1 MSRRAVLGR
10 VALWAVLAMGLAV
23 MWGRYGAATATTL
36 LTIISGCAA
45 LAQLVTALR
54 WRSAQDE
61 SSTSE
66 QLDRAAEALAW
77 EVRTQWEAEA
87 GRRLLDEPDGL
98 PLRWETKNGSAN
110 GDLAELVSSYADA
123 PRRLVVIGEPGSGK
137 TGLCVLL
144 TLELLRRPSPSRTP
158 VLLQISSWNPAE
170 DFHAWLIRSI
180 LEFYP
185 FLGNEARFGATAVRD
200 LLAQHRILP
209 MLDGLDEMAEDRRE
223 MALRAI
229 GLDRRSG
236 EPLVLTSRT
245 AEFEETGIV
254 RDALVVRLLPLTAD
268 TAAEYLLDVAP
279 SARLDRWDPV
289 LARLT
294 EEDGGPVAEALRT
307 PLMLYLARSAY
318 ADPSTTPAE
327 LLDLPDTRRVEEH
340 LLDAFAVQVFAYRP
354 PSPLANTTRPSR
366 RWDPTKA
373 ERWLAALARMTEGDI
388 AWWRLYRTVPKAV
401 FIATGMLIGGSACT
415 LLGWLMFGLFGR
427 PVFGALLGLAVGLTG
442 GLALGFVPTEAP
454 RRFVPRV
461 LRRSELTRDLGF
473 GLIGAVVGGLV
484 VGILYGGGFG
494 IAIGLVF
501 GIAFGVV
508 RRFTEPTEP
517 REAVTPASVMRS
529 DRFAVLYAAGLG
541 GLVGA
546 LVGAFMG
553 GVVGAATRGLVVK
566 IDNPVLV
573 GLLGAAVGA
582 LLGAFGLALIVQST
596 SASGRSTTTRAWLAL
611 RGVTPLRLMTFL
623 DDARRLGVLRQ
634 VGPYYQFRHALLR
647 DRLARRH

>member
-10 VALWAVLAMGLAV
+10 AALWVALALGLSI

-36 LTIISGCAA
+36 LTIISGGAA

-54 WRSAQDE
+54 WRSRQDA

-66 QLDRAAEALAW
+66 QLDRASEALAW

-87 GRRLLDEPDGL
+87 GRRLLDEADGL
-98 PLRWETKNGSAN
+98 PLRWEAKNGSAT
-110 GDLAELVSSYADA
+110 GDLAELVTSYADA
-123 PRRLVVIGEPGSGK
+123 PRRLVVIGDPGSGK
-137 TGLCVLL
+137 TGLCMLL
-144 TLELLRRPSPSRTP
+144 TLELLRRPSPSRAP
-158 VLLQISSWNPAE
+158 VLLQISSWNPSD

-185 FLGNEARFGATAVRD
+185 FLGNEARYGATAVRD

-209 MLDGLDEMAEDRRE
+209 VLDGLDEMAEDRRTA
-223 MALRAI
+223 ALQTI

-245 AEFEETGIV
+245 AEFEATGIV

-268 TAAEYLLDVAP
+268 IAAEYLLDVAP
-279 SARLDRWDPV
+279 TTKLDRWDPV
-289 LARLT
+289 LAQLT
-294 EEDGGPVAEALRT
+294 EDDGGPVAEALRT
-307 PLMLYLARSAY
+307 PLMLYLARTAY

-327 LLDLPDTRRVEEH
+327 LLELPDARQVEEH

-354 PSPLANTTRPSR
+354 PSALATASRPSR
-366 RWDPTKA
+366 HWDPAKA

-388 AWWRLYRTVPKAV
+388 AWWRLYRAVPKAV
-401 FIATGMLIGGSACT
+401 FIGTGMLVGGGACT

-427 PVFGALLGLAVGLTG
+427 PGFGALLGLAVGLTG
-442 GLALGFVPTEAP
+442 GLALGLVPTEAP
-454 RRFVPRV
+454 RRFVPRM

-553 GVVGAATRGLVVK
+553 GVVGAATRGLVVP

-596 SASGRSTTTRAWLAL
+596 SASGRSTTTRVWLAL
-611 RGVTPLRLMTFL
+611 WGVTPLRLMTFL

-647 DRLARRH
+647 DRLARRR